1 MRPVVV
7 EVLLE
12 LAECCCRVPLIDKE
26 DAVEEFAADG
36 ADEAFGD
43 GVGPRRPHRRLDDL
57 DAAAGEDGVERGGE
71 LGVAIPDEEP
81 VPPAGVVEVHGQV
94 TGQLGQPRSG
104 GVGGDSEDVDA
115 AGGVLDDEERVQPLQ
130 CDGVDMEQ
138 VNRSQARIPCAW
150 ARRNSV
156 QMGPAQ
162 RGEGSMPALCRR
174 VQMVEAPIW

>member
-1 MRPVVV
+1 MILMVG
-7 EVLLE
+7 
-12 LAECCCRVPLIDKE
+12 C
-26 DAVEEFAADG
+26 G
-36 ADEAFGD
+36 A
-43 GVGPRRPHRRLDDL
+43 H
-57 DAAAGEDGVERGGE
+57 GVEGRGE
-71 LGVAIPDEEP
+71 LGVAVADQEP
-81 VPPAGVVEVHGQV
+81 EATAGLIEIHAEVA
-94 TGQLGQPRSG
+94 GQLGEPRSG
-104 GVGGDSEDVDA
+104 GVGGDAEDVDA